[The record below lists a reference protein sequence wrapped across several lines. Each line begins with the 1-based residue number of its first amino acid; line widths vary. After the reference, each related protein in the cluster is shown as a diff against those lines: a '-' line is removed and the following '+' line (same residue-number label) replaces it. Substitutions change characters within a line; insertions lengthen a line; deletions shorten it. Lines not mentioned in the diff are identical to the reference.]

1 MVKFHK
7 IIHPH
12 RTSTKHH
19 IIIPSNK
26 PVPLHH
32 SIHHSRALGHQDK
45 EKEEIMCHSRTLDR
59 RDKEKEEIMR
69 LSRTLDLQDREKEIM
84 CHSRTLDLQDREK
97 EILCHSKTLDHHSR
111 TLVRQDKEKE
121 EILCL
126 VEVNGISNHHIW
138 RNLNKLRRKNLL
150 ERYRRIE
157 WSNI

>member
-69 LSRTLDLQDREKEIM
+69 LSRTLDLQDREKEI
-84 CHSRTLDLQDREK
+84 
-97 EILCHSKTLDHHSR
+97 LCHSKTLDHHSR